1 MLLVDSTVY
10 IDQIRAG
17 RDPVS
22 AVAPW
27 VEAGQLLCCGI
38 IKCEV
43 LRGITDHGVHARMK
57 EFFDLAVDIP
67 LTTRLWQETADLAWR
82 LDRKGVVIP
91 LTDLAIASCAFGH
104 GAEVVTTDSHFRRIP
119 GLRTRTSIPAIA

>member
-10 IDQIRAG
+10 INQIRAG

-22 AVAPW
+22 TVAPW
-27 VEAGQLLCCGI
+27 VETGQLLCCGI
-38 IKCEV
+38 IRCEV
-43 LRGITDHGVHARMK
+43 LRGITDRGVHARMK
-57 EFFDLAVDIP
+57 EFFDLVVDIP
-67 LTTRLWQETADLAWR
+67 LTTGLWQETADLAWS

-91 LTDLAIASCAFGH
+91 LTDLAIASCALGH

-119 GLRTRTSIPAIA
+119 GLRTRATIPIIA